1 MNNYQSRSQLIR
13 TSLSGNRKSKFL
25 TYNKLPV
32 SYEKI
37 EMYKNELIKNTQNNK
52 GF

>member
-13 TSLSGNRKSKFL
+13 TSLSGNRKSKL

-37 EMYKNELIKNTQNNK
+37 
-52 GF
+52 